1 MSDVDG
7 YDVFCYIQIRAE
19 QQITKK
25 EAFSSKIA
33 AETVSSISKL

>member
-19 QQITKK
+19 QQTTKK
-25 EAFSSKIA
+25 AFSSKIA
-33 AETVSSISKL
+33 VDVSSISKL